1 MSGIKHTIDTA
12 PMTLPRLVLLI
23 AALTLHAFASDAC
36 EPRPQAA
43 ELEASTDDAEL
54 DALRARL
61 DATLTSSAHE
71 VSP

>member
-1 MSGIKHTIDTA
+1 MSAIKHTTDTA
-12 PMTLPRLVLLI
+12 RMTRPRAALLI

-43 ELEASTDDAEL
+43 ELEASTADAEL

-61 DATLTSSAHE
+61 DAALTSSAHE